1 MIKVNLLASD
11 KQRGKKKAAAA
22 FQIGQQLTLVCA
34 LILLTGVAFV
44 AWRYWDIGRD
54 GVQLDI
60 DITAAQAES
69 ARLRSIISEV
79 QKFEVRKGQLQQRV
93 SLIEQL
99 RKDQTGPVHMLDQIS
114 RSMPPMLWLTSLTQD
129 KNPNL
134 VTIDGRCTSQT
145 GVSDFVANLEASG
158 YFKRSVEIVTTQVET
173 VSGIGE
179 LIRFSLKAQFQRPGA
194 AAAAAPATPAT
205 PAGPVVPGRAVQGN

>member
-1 MIKVNLLASD
+1 MITVNLLASE
-11 KQRGKKKAAAA
+11 KQQRGKKKAAA
-22 FQIGQQLTLVCA
+22 FQISQQLTLVCA
-34 LILLTGVAFV
+34 LILLGAGGLVG
-44 AWRYWDIGRD
+44 WRYWDVGRD
-54 GVQLDI
+54 GVQLDT
-60 DITAAQAES
+60 DIAAAQAES

-99 RKDQTGPVHMLDQIS
+99 RKNQTGPVHMLDQIS

-173 VSGIGE
+173 LSGVGE
-179 LIRFSLKAQFQRPGA
+179 LIRFSLKAQFQQPGA
-194 AAAAAPATPAT
+194 AAAPAA
-205 PAGPVVPGRAVQGN
+205 PVVPGRAVQGNW

>member
-1 MIKVNLLASD
+1 MIKVNLLVSD
-11 KQRGKKKAAAA
+11 KQRGKKKTAAA

-34 LILLTGVAFV
+34 LILIAGGAFV
-44 AWRYWDIGRD
+44 AWRYWDIGHD
-54 GVQLDI
+54 GVQLDL
-60 DITAAQAES
+60 DIAAAQAES

-99 RKDQTGPVHMLDQIS
+99 RRDQTGPVHMLDQIS

-158 YFKRSVEIVTTQVET
+158 YFKRSVEIVTTQLET
-173 VSGIGE
+173 VSGVGE
-179 LIRFSLKAQFQRPGA
+179 LIRFSLKAQFQPPGA
-194 AAAAAPATPAT
+194 VAAPATPAT
-205 PAGPVVPGRAVQGN
+205 PPGAVVPGRAVQGN